1 MAALYLVALVVVCL
15 TVLGVMLDAVVS
27 TSRKPV
33 WSKPYAEL
41 SRLASPVE
49 VPQSLPPVAHAA
61 PAALSVPKAS
71 IERKHLHE
79 DLVVENEEEEAVA

>member
-1 MAALYLVALVVVCL
+1 
-15 TVLGVMLDAVVS
+15 
-27 TSRKPV
+27 
-33 WSKPYAEL
+33 
-41 SRLASPVE
+41 
-49 VPQSLPPVAHAA
+49 LPPVAHAA